1 MARAEKATKTVA
13 RRGRVNLS
21 FCLDDPRE
29 AVVYEL
35 LSREA
40 KSRKATEYI
49 IMLVL
54 EHLTSKEK
62 HTDENVNPIATLNSH
77 AHDTLDSVVPEPVKK
92 ESQNIPASSFTPK
105 AEDRKAETIA
115 PMQISAVTQED
126 LDMLSNEGAFAAIDV
141 FGS

>member
-1 MARAEKATKTVA
+1 MARAKKATKTVA

-54 EHLTSKEK
+54 ERLTSKEK
-62 HTDENVNPIATLNSH
+62 HTDENVNSPAALSPHISN
-77 AHDTLDSVVPEPVKK
+77 TLDSV
-92 ESQNIPASSFTPK
+92 
-105 AEDRKAETIA
+105 A
-115 PMQISAVTQED
+115 P
-126 LDMLSNEGAFAAIDV
+126 NP
-141 FGS
+141 